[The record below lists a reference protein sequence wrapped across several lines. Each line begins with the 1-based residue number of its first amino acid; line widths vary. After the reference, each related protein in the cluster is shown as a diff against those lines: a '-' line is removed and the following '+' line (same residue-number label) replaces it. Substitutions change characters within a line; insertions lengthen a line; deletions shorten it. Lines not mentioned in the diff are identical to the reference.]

1 MGLATSERY
10 SVVDTIDN
18 VPIGGRCGLAGGF
31 TAASPGPRD
40 RPDRTDE
47 LIILF
52 ASAGLTAVSP
62 SLSARYPAMIC
73 PTSDTVAR

>member
-1 MGLATSERY
+1 M
-10 SVVDTIDN
+10 
-18 VPIGGRCGLAGGF
+18 AGGF

-40 RPDRTDE
+40 RPDATDE

-73 PTSDTVAR
+73 PASDRVAR